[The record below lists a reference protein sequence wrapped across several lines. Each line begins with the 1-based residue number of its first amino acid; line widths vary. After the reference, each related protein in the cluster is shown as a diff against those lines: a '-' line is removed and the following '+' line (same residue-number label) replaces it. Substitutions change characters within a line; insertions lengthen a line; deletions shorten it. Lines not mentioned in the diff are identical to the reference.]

1 MNVVRPFVVI
11 LLLVSTGVV
20 AASDETDTSDSA
32 RQWLDR
38 MSHAIKTL
46 NYEGTFVYIHD
57 NQLEAMHIIHSHN
70 EHGEQERLLSLA
82 GSPREIIRDN
92 DLLTCILPD
101 ASAVVVEKSRPKEYL
116 PTGLHKITQS
126 LKQYYRFSVIG
137 DDRMAGR
144 DAKIIQVQPRDPYRY
159 GYGLWIDRQTD
170 MLLKSD
176 LLDEAGDAVEQVMF
190 TNISIGEDIDSSQL
204 KPTIDANGFKWFRED
219 KTNDR
224 AKESKSG
231 WYVDKLPDGFKMGM
245 KKKHAM
251 PMDEMPLE
259 HLMYT
264 DGLSSVSV
272 FIEKIEK
279 GKPMLEGLSNMGAVN
294 AYGTEVDGHHIT
306 VVGEVPKSA
315 VKMIGDHV
323 RYKPQPQSRP

>member
-1 MNVVRPFVVI
+1 MRPFLVI
-11 LLLVSTGVV
+11 LMLVSTSVVV
-20 AASDETDTSDSA
+20 ASDKADTSDNA

-38 MSHAIKTL
+38 MTQAIKTL

-57 NQLEAMHIIHSHN
+57 NQLEAMHIIHSNN

-82 GSPREIIRDN
+82 GSAREIIRDN

-126 LKQYYRFSVIG
+126 LKQYYEFSVVG

-144 DAKIIQVQPRDPYRY
+144 DAIIVQVQPRDPYRY
-159 GYGLWIDRQTD
+159 GYGLWIDQQTA

-190 TNISIGEDIDSSQL
+190 TNINIGAAIDAGRL

-224 AKESKSG
+224 AEESKSG

-245 KKKHAM
+245 KKKHGM
-251 PMDEMPLE
+251 PMNEMPLE

-272 FIEKIEK
+272 FIEKAEK
-279 GKPMLEGLSNMGAVN
+279 GRPMLKGLSNMGAVN
-294 AYGTEVDGHHIT
+294 AYGTEVDGYHVT
-306 VVGEVPKSA
+306 VVGEVPRPA

-323 RYKPQPQSRP
+323 RFKAQPKP